1 MPELSYTPNPKEMFT
16 GSRGF
21 DCECSSAG
29 GLVGT
34 GSPEGVVTA
43 DPGTSYLDESI
54 NSFWFKE
61 TGTGTNTGWIQLI
74 A

>member
-21 DCECSSAG
+21 DCECSGAG
-29 GLVGT
+29 GLAGV
-34 GSPEGVVTA
+34 GSPEGVVA
-43 DPGTSYLDESI
+43 ANPGQTYLDTST
-54 NSFWFKE
+54 NSFWVKNN
-61 TGTGTNTGWIQLI
+61 GTGTSGWFQEI

>member
-1 MPELSYTPNPKEMFT
+1 MPETTYTPNPNGLFT
-16 GSRGF
+16 PSRGF
-21 DCECSSAG
+21 GCCGSGAG

-43 DPGTSYLDESI
+43 DPGTSYLDEST
-54 NSFWFKE
+54 NSFWYKE
-61 TGTGTNTGWIQLI
+61 TGTDTNTGWIQLI